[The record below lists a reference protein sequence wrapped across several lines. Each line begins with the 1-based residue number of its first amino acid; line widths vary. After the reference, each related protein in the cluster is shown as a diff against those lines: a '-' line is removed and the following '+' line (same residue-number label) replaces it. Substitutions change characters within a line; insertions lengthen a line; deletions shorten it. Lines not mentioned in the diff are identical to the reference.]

1 MMAKYLNLD
10 NQIQIMI
17 PASYSYDKRFVMT
30 VLVLPL
36 LFVAG
41 VSVLNNNFLQNAS
54 AQANSTVDTFSAS
67 GYTGQVFVL
76 PGGAPQASE
85 SILQFGIAPPQGS
98 ILSGNWSFAVSGGQL
113 QDFKWNAEAI
123 ALNGKVNGSFS
134 ISEIRNSTGAILP
147 GTNNNIQLTGNTTA
161 FRGIADVNI
170 NGNTAFHDVPVTL
183 YLINGKLAN
192 LSLDA
197 FKTGGYFSVPRF
209 GIVTSLTQ

>member
-1 MMAKYLNLD
+1 MN
-10 NQIQIMI
+10 
-17 PASYSYDKRFVMT
+17 PASYSYDKRLFMT

-36 LFVAG
+36 LFVVG
-41 VSVLNNNFLQNAS
+41 MSVFNNNILQNAS
-54 AQANSTVDTFSAS
+54 AQVNRTVDTFSAS

-76 PGGAPQASE
+76 PGGMPQASE

-147 GTNNNIQLTGNTTA
+147 STNNNIQLTGNNTA

-170 NGNTAFHDVPVTL
+170 NGKTAFSDVPVTL

-192 LSLDA
+192 LSLDP

-209 GIVTSLTQ
+209 GVVTSLTH